1 MNSFDNINI
10 LNNKRNMDLIESK
23 IKSLNDDISNLNAK
37 ISGYENNI
45 NNITLFTL
53 LKNDMKNIKN
63 RFKKKEL

>member
-53 LKNDMKNIKN
+53 LKNVKV
-63 RFKKKEL
+63 

>member
-53 LKNDMKNIKN
+53 LKNEMKNIKN